1 MKIVLKCDRWLKTK
15 ILNKIFEKLLRKY
28 FGVDIKIKIR
38 GFSILQDGDNYNV
51 HLNVDGQIS
60 KEEVE
65 KIFAK

>member
-15 ILNKIFEKLLRKY
+15 ILNKIFEKLFRKY
-28 FGVDIKIKIR
+28 FGVDVKIKVR
-38 GFSILQDGDNYNV
+38 GFSILQDDDNYNV